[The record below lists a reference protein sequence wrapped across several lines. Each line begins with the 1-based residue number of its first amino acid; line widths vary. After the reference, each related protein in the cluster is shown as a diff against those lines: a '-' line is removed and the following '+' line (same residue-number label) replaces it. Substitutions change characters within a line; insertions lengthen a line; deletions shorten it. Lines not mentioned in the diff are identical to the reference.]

1 MRRNFSPFTY
11 RVLIVLQLICNLTVI
26 VLRGY
31 LVGAHFS

>member
-11 RVLIVLQLICNLTVI
+11 RALIALQLICNLTVI

-31 LVGAHFS
+31 LVGAYLT